1 MSWEVKLDTC
11 RARYMGEVLKTT
23 ASLKEMNL
31 FNEDLYPPKGVDA
44 EIAGMYFM
52 ALVSIDHRLSRPG
65 RPYEDVVCGKLYH
78 GSDLLYR
85 LAMAKFYEDPDFF
98 TPQRLS
104 SITLSDFCKAFN
116 TSRAKVPD
124 PEVRAALLRDLGY
137 KIVRLHNSSFNEFL
151 KASNERIRGTLSKP
165 GIVDNLRVFRAYED
179 PVEKKSFLLVKFL
192 KARGIFKPIDLE
204 NMEVPVDNHLVR
216 IAYRTGLV
224 VVQGDLWRKI
234 YLCEEVAQSEDTL
247 LRLTVRQAYKLVA
260 LEAGVY
266 VGLVD
271 DYLWNT
277 GRTICTRERKP
288 ECSKCSFNGFC
299 RAFKEPGKYMVSEH
313 NYLNTWYY

>member
-1 MSWEVKLDTC
+1 MSWEVKLDTS
-11 RARYMGEVLKTT
+11 RARNMGEVLKTT
-23 ASLKEMNL
+23 AFLKEMYL
-31 FNEDLYPPKGVDA
+31 FNEEFYPPKEADV
-44 EIAGMYFM
+44 EIVGMYFM

-65 RPYEDVVCGKLYH
+65 RPYEDLLYGRLYH

-85 LAMAKFYEDPDFF
+85 LAMVKFSEEPEFF

-104 SITLSDFCKAFN
+104 SITLSDFCKVFN
-116 TSRAKVPD
+116 TNRAKVPD
-124 PEVRAALLRDLGY
+124 PEVRTELLRDLGY
-137 KIVRLHNSSFNEFL
+137 KIVRLYNSSFSEFL

-224 VVQGDLWRKI
+224 DVQGDLWRKI
-234 YLCEEVAQSEDTL
+234 YLGEEVTQVEDTL
-247 LRLTVRQAYKLVA
+247 LRLIVRQAYKSVA
-260 LEAGVY
+260 IEAKVD
-266 VGLVD
+266 VGLID

-277 GRTICTRERKP
+277 GRTICTREREP

-313 NYLNTWYY
+313 KYLDTWYY

>member
-1 MSWEVKLDTC
+1 MSWEVKLDTSK
-11 RARYMGEVLKTT
+11 ARSMGEVLKTT
-23 ASLKEMNL
+23 AFLKKMHL
-31 FNEDLYPPKGVDA
+31 FNEDFYPPKEADV
-44 EIAGMYFM
+44 EIVGMYFM

-65 RPYEDVVCGKLYH
+65 RPYEDLLHGKLYH

-85 LAMAKFYEDPDFF
+85 LAMAKFSEDPEFF
-98 TPQRLS
+98 SPQRLS
-104 SITLSDFCKAFN
+104 LITLSDFCKVFN
-116 TSRAKVPD
+116 TNKAKVPD
-124 PEVRAALLRDLGY
+124 PEVRTALLRDLGY
-137 KIVRLHNSSFNEFL
+137 KIVRLYNSSFNEFL

-224 VVQGDLWRKI
+224 DVQGDLWRKI
-234 YLCEEVAQSEDTL
+234 YLSEEVTQAEDTL
-247 LRLTVRQAYKLVA
+247 LRLAVRQAYKLVA
-260 LEAGVY
+260 LESKID
-266 VGLVD
+266 VGLID
-271 DYLWNT
+271 DYLWNA
-277 GRTICTRERKP
+277 GRTICTREREP
-288 ECSKCSFNGFC
+288 ECSKCPFNSFC

-313 NYLNTWYY
+313 KYLDTWYY